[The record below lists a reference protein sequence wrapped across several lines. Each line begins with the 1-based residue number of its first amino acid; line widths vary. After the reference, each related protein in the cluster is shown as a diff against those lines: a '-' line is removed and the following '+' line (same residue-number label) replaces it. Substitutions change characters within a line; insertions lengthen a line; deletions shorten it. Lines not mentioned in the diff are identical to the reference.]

1 MKRIMID
8 CSKCDGCKN
17 CTVACMQAH
26 RPDEGT
32 VYTLD
37 LTDIANESRNH
48 IVAMKDGSYKPIF
61 CRHCDQPECV
71 MSCMSGALRKD
82 EASGHVLYDETK
94 CGSCFMCVMNCPYGV
109 LKADTATRTRV
120 IKCDFCQDQGGE
132 PSCVKSCPKK
142 AIYVEEVSQ

>member
-71 MSCMSGALRKD
+71 MSCMSGALQKD